1 MRGGGGV
8 QEVVH
13 MMLAGEAEILRGCP
27 DANLQ

>member
-1 MRGGGGV
+1 MRGGGDV
-8 QEVVH
+8 QVVH